1 MTEVFD
7 EAWWDE
13 RYASAP
19 AIWSGAVNPNLE
31 REVAGLTPGS
41 ALEVGSGEGAD
52 AIWLAERGWRVTA
65 LDISSVAL
73 DRARAN
79 AAAAGTDVAGRIGWR
94 RVDLLTW
101 DPGAEVFDLVSA
113 QYMHLPSA
121 QRVPVFRRLAAA
133 VAPGG
138 TLLVVGHH
146 VSDLDTTVHR
156 HADRDM
162 FFTGADITA
171 DLPDDAWQVVTDTV
185 TGRVRRDDQGRD
197 VTIHDTVVRA
207 TRRT

>member
-19 AIWSGAVNPNLE
+19 AIWSGAVNPALE
-31 REVAGLTPGS
+31 REAEGLAPGS
-41 ALEVGSGEGAD
+41 ALDVGTGEGAD
-52 AIWLAERGWRVTA
+52 AIWLARRGWRVTA

-73 DRARAN
+73 ARARAN
-79 AAAAGTDVAGRIGWR
+79 AEAAGTQVAERIEWR
-94 RVDLLTW
+94 QADLLTW
-101 DPGAEVFDLVSA
+101 DAGPERYDLVSA

-138 TLLVVGHH
+138 TFLVVGHH

-162 FFTGADITA
+162 FFTGADIAA
-171 DLPDDAWQVVTDTV
+171 DLPDDTWQIVTDAV
-185 TGRVRRDDQGRD
+185 PGRVRQDDEGRD

-207 TRRT
+207 TRRA